1 MGMMSSL
8 FDTRSETE
16 KRAENAR
23 DLAAAKAVE
32 KQAEAVAKAQ
42 EQAADAAFVDSMA
55 QITFSGDTEEI
66 GQDFEIIYQYWM
78 KKDLKKDQKKV
89 VADKL
94 ELGLLALKKA
104 DSMKA
109 DFYEKKIE
117 EEKKKRKTMAIVKA
131 VAITVGVIVF
141 LLLMIGLYNQ

>member
-16 KRAENAR
+16 KKAKSAA

-55 QITFSGDTEEI
+55 QITFSGDPEEI

-78 KKDLKKDQKKV
+78 KKDLKKEQKKV

-117 EEKKKRKTMAIVKA
+117 EEKKKRKTIKIFKIIGG
-131 VAITVGVIVF
+131 VAGGIIALIF
-141 LLLMIGLYNQ
+141 WINL

>member
-1 MGMMSSL
+1 MMSSL

-16 KRAENAR
+16 KKAENAR
-23 DLAAAKAVE
+23 DLAAAKAVQ

-55 QITFSGDTEEI
+55 QITFSGDPEEI

-109 DFYEKKIE
+109 DFYENKIN
-117 EEKKKRKTMAIVKA
+117 EEKKKRKTIKIIKIIGGV
-131 VAITVGVIVF
+131 VGGIIALIF
-141 LLLMIGLYNQ
+141 FCNL

>member
-16 KRAENAR
+16 KKAENAR
-23 DLAAAKAVE
+23 DLAAAKAVQ

-55 QITFSGDTEEI
+55 QITFSGDPEEI

-109 DFYEKKIE
+109 DFYENKIN
-117 EEKKKRKTMAIVKA
+117 EEKKKRKTIKIIKIIGGV
-131 VAITVGVIVF
+131 VGGIIALIF
-141 LLLMIGLYNQ
+141 FCNL

>member
-1 MGMMSSL
+1 MMSSL

-16 KRAENAR
+16 KKAKSAA

-55 QITFSGDTEEI
+55 QITFSGDPEEI

-78 KKDLKKDQKKV
+78 KKDLKKEQKKV

>member
-1 MGMMSSL
+1 MMSSL

-16 KRAENAR
+16 KKAENAR
-23 DLAAAKAVE
+23 DLAAAKAVQ

-55 QITFSGDTEEI
+55 QITFSGDPEEI

-109 DFYEKKIE
+109 DFYENKIN
-117 EEKKKRKTMAIVKA
+117 EEKKKRKTINIIKIIGGV
-131 VAITVGVIVF
+131 VGGIIALIF
-141 LLLMIGLYNQ
+141 FCNL